1 MERLSLLVDEHVP
14 RVFTGALRSTG
25 FDVTTAQERYG
36 QESVDSSIL
45 DDCAE
50 TVTVVLTNDRDF
62 VRTADE
68 RDHAGVVMYTDRRFR
83 LDDPTNAA
91 SIGMGLRFTR
101 LLVFEN
107 PRLGTPLSR
116 RVELLESIRRRTWVY
131 KDEGRARE
139 GGVQRSAVHRRTPR
153 DHWPERAPREN
164 RGCVSVDCHR
174 TATAAV
180 PGRGGGRNRSR

>member
-50 TVTVVLTNDRDF
+50 TGTVVLTNDRDF

-83 LDDPTNAA
+83 LDDPTNPAGA
-91 SIGMGLRFTR
+91 LVEMNRYYSKDGMANT
-101 LLVFEN
+101 
-107 PRLGTPLSR
+107 
-116 RVELLESIRRRTWVY
+116 VEWLDNWR
-131 KDEGRARE
+131 
-139 GGVQRSAVHRRTPR
+139 
-153 DHWPERAPREN
+153 
-164 RGCVSVDCHR
+164 
-174 TATAAV
+174 
-180 PGRGGGRNRSR
+180 